1 MSILA
6 YAAGVAAVTAVAL
19 VGAHWGPAK
28 LAAAT
33 RRSSKAD
40 SDMFEPLDL
49 EALVGGPAQRRA
61 IRPVF
66 SVAPEDRG
74 EFPGDRK
81 LAPVART
88 WDKKLGRYVDAKPGT
103 VIKASRAGM
112 EREQLAAYGAIK
124 AYAAGGDAAM
134 EAFVAK
140 QRAYLNGEAESV
152 TTMLDQRDIDHAN
165 FVKGFEAAH
174 PDNVVVNPI
183 HGSNT
188 WRGTGAARIATALAL
203 LGSLALSA
211 CGSTPTQQASLV
223 AAGTTLAAIAAAN
236 NTTVAKVVS
245 QGALFCQSGGAAGV
259 NALTVAVATVAG
271 LPASVTGQTSQ
282 AVAQTCGALSM
293 VPVPPPA
300 APESVPV
307 LVAPTTLPSV
317 GSLTSA
323 PAASQS
329 FYQPDPARGLKA

>member
-1 MSILA
+1 MSIFA
-6 YAAGVAAVTAVAL
+6 FAAGAAAVTATAIVA
-19 VGAHWGPAK
+19 GMWGPAK
-28 LAAAT
+28 LGAAT
-33 RRSSKAD
+33 RRSSNHD
-40 SDMFEPLDL
+40 DDTFQPLDL

-61 IRPVF
+61 PRPVF
-66 SVAPEDRG
+66 TVAPEDRG

-88 WDKKLGRYVDAKPGT
+88 WDKRLGRYVDVTP
-103 VIKASRAGM
+103 RP
-112 EREQLAAYGAIK
+112 
-124 AYAAGGDAAM
+124 DAAM

-140 QRAYLNGEAESV
+140 QREYLNGGDVATKSRLALLRTNQFSDPAMDAV
-152 TTMLDQRDIDHAN
+152 IVPQRDIDHAN
-165 FVKGFEAAH
+165 FVKGFEQSAGG
-174 PDNVVVNPI
+174 NQE
-183 HGSNT
+183 
-188 WRGTGAARIATALAL
+188 WRGTGAARFDDAVRRGFVAIAL

-323 PAASQS
+323 PSSQS

>member
-1 MSILA
+1 MSIFA
-6 YAAGVAAVTAVAL
+6 FAAGAAAVTATVIVA
-19 VGAHWGPAK
+19 GMWGPAK

-33 RRSSKAD
+33 RRSSKPD
-40 SDMFEPLDL
+40 SDMFAPLDI
-49 EALVGGPAQRRA
+49 APLVGGYAQRGGP
-61 IRPVF
+61 RPVF
-66 SVAPEDRG
+66 DVAAADR
-74 EFPGDRK
+74 
-81 LAPVART
+81 PVART
-88 WDKKLGRYVDAKPGT
+88 WDKKLGRYVDATRPSDLE
-103 VIKASRAGM
+103 V
-112 EREQLAAYGAIK
+112 
-124 AYAAGGDAAM
+124 
-134 EAFVAK
+134 FVAK
-140 QRAYLNGEAESV
+140 QRAYLRGQAQADGRAE
-152 TTMLDQRDIDHAN
+152 TIIDQRDIDHAN
-165 FVKGFEAAH
+165 FVKGFEQSAGG
-174 PDNVVVNPI
+174 NVE
-183 HGSNT
+183 
-188 WRGTGAARIATALAL
+188 WRGTGTARFDDAVRRGFVAIAL

-211 CGSTPTQQASLV
+211 CGGTPAQQASLV

-323 PAASQS
+323 PAAL
-329 FYQPDPARGLKA
+329 YQPDPARGLKA